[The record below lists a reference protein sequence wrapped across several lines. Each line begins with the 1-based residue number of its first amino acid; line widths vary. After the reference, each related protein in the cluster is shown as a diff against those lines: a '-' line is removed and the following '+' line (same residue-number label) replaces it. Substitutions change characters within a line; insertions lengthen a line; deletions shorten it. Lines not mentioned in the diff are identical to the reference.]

1 MDDAEITDKLG
12 LYSLHQRH
20 WYIAN
25 TCALAVYFYGLAM
38 EEDPPDSNALHYRG
52 KKLEQHYRQK
62 NMMDKVIL
70 LTAQQHCSGRDLMK
84 LSAQLTY

>member
-25 TCALAVYFYGLAM
+25 TCAPAVYFYVLAM
-38 EEDPPDSNALHYRG
+38 EEDPPDSNALHLGIKTDRIRTDITHIIFVFIFLFG
-52 KKLEQHYRQK
+52 FGFGHE
-62 NMMDKVIL
+62 
-70 LTAQQHCSGRDLMK
+70 
-84 LSAQLTY
+84 